1 MWERINEM
9 LRAAMLRM
17 SDNVAGF
24 IPGLAGLLV
33 IVALAVIVAV
43 LVRLALARLL
53 GGLRLDQRA
62 ENLGLGSAADW
73 SVVGGLSVFIA
84 RVAMWTIIVA
94 GVLVGLSALDAA
106 LPEAFAR
113 SIFGYVPNI
122 LAALL
127 IVVVGTVLS
136 RFFARSVLIGAVNL
150 RLELARPLSL
160 GIKWLVILL
169 AWTIALEHLGI
180 GRGILAVSFAILLAG
195 IVLASALAVG
205 LGSTEW
211 VRDAVAKRR
220 GRTGD
225 QPDDLPHV

>member
-1 MWERINEM
+1 MEQVNEM
-9 LRAAMLRM
+9 LRAATLRM
-17 SDNVAGF
+17 SENIADF
-24 IPGLAGLLV
+24 LPGLAGLLV
-33 IVALAVIVAV
+33 IVAFAVVVAV
-43 LVRLALARLL
+43 LVRRVLARLL
-53 GGLRLDQRA
+53 QGLRVDQRA
-62 ENLGLGSAADW
+62 ENLGLGSTADW
-73 SVVGGLSVFIA
+73 SVVGGLSVFVA
-84 RVAMWTIIVA
+84 RVAMWSIVVA
-94 GVLVGLSALDAA
+94 GVLIGLSALDAA

-136 RFFARSVLIGAVNL
+136 RFLARSVLIGAVNL
-150 RLELARPLSL
+150 RLEAAQPLSL

-180 GRGILAVSFAILLAG
+180 GRGILAISFAILLAG

-211 VRDAVAKRR
+211 VRQSLGRR
-220 GRTGD
+220 PTNAD
-225 QPDDLPHV
+225 HPDDLPHV

>member
-1 MWERINEM
+1 MWEQINEM
-9 LRAAMLRM
+9 LRAATERM

-24 IPGLAGLLV
+24 LPGLAGLLV
-33 IVALAVIVAV
+33 IVAVAVIVAI
-43 LVRLALARLL
+43 LVRLVLARLL
-53 GGLRLDQRA
+53 TGLRLDQRA

-84 RVAMWTIIVA
+84 RVTMWTIVVA

-113 SIFGYVPNI
+113 SILGYVPNI

-150 RLELARPLSL
+150 RLEAARPLSL

-169 AWTIALEHLGI
+169 VWTIALEHLGI
-180 GRGILAVSFAILLAG
+180 GRGILALSFAILLAG

-205 LGSTEW
+205 LGATER
-211 VRDAVAKRR
+211 VRDSLANRR
-220 GRTGD
+220 DRSGD
-225 QPDDLPHV
+225 RPDDLPHV

>member
-1 MWERINEM
+1 MWEEINEM
-9 LRAAMLRM
+9 LRAATLRM
-17 SDNVAGF
+17 TDNVAGF
-24 IPGLAGLLV
+24 LPGLAGLLV
-33 IVALAVIVAV
+33 IVAVAVLVAV
-43 LVRLALARLL
+43 LVRLVLARLL
-53 GGLRLDQRA
+53 KGLRLDQRA
-62 ENLGLGSAADW
+62 ENLGLGSAGDW

-84 RVAMWTIIVA
+84 RVAMWSIVVA

-136 RFFARSVLIGAVNL
+136 RFLARSALIGAVNL
-150 RLELARPLSL
+150 RLESAQLLSL

-169 AWTIALEHLGI
+169 SWTIALEHLGI
-180 GRGILAVSFAILLAG
+180 GRGILAVSFGILLAG
-195 IVLASALAVG
+195 IVLATALAVG

-211 VRDAVAKRR
+211 VRESFAQRR
-220 GRTGD
+220 AGD
-225 QPDDLPHV
+225 RPDDLPHV

>member
-1 MWERINEM
+1 MWEQINEM
-9 LRAAMLRM
+9 LRAATLRM

-24 IPGLAGLLV
+24 IPGLAGLLM
-33 IVALAVIVAV
+33 IVALALIVAV
-43 LVRLALARLL
+43 LARLVLARLL
-53 GGLRLDQRA
+53 NGLRLDQRA
-62 ENLGLGSAADW
+62 ENLGLGTTADW

-84 RVAMWTIIVA
+84 RVAMWTIVVA
-94 GVLVGLSALDAA
+94 GVLLGLSALDAA

-150 RLELARPLSL
+150 HLEPARPLSL

-180 GRGILAVSFAILLAG
+180 GRGILALSFAILLAG

-211 VRDAVAKRR
+211 VRDSLAKRR

-225 QPDDLPHV
+225 HPDDLPHV

>member
-1 MWERINEM
+1 MWEQINEM
-9 LRAAMLRM
+9 LRAAMLRI

-33 IVALAVIVAV
+33 LVALAVIVAV
-43 LVRLALARLL
+43 LVRLVLARLL
-53 GGLRLDQRA
+53 IGLRLDQRA

-73 SVVGGLSVFIA
+73 SAVGGPSVFIA
-84 RVAMWTIIVA
+84 RVAMWTIMVA

-150 RLELARPLSL
+150 RLEPARPLSL

-180 GRGILAVSFAILLAG
+180 GRGILALSFTILLAG

-211 VRDAVAKRR
+211 VRDALAKRR

-225 QPDDLPHV
+225 APDDLPHV

>member
-1 MWERINEM
+1 MWERIKEM
-9 LRAAMLRM
+9 LGAAMLRM
-17 SDNVAGF
+17 SDNVADF

-33 IVALAVIVAV
+33 IVALAVILAV
-43 LVRLALARLL
+43 LVRLVLARLL
-53 GGLRLDQRA
+53 SGLRLDQRA

-73 SVVGGLSVFIA
+73 SVVGGLSVFVA
-84 RVAMWTIIVA
+84 RVAMWTVIVA

-127 IVVVGTVLS
+127 ILVVGTVLS
-136 RFFARSVLIGAVNL
+136 CFFARSVLIGAVNL

-180 GRGILAVSFAILLAG
+180 GRGILAVSFATLLAG

-211 VRDAVAKRR
+211 VREAIAKRR
-220 GRTGD
+220 GRAGH